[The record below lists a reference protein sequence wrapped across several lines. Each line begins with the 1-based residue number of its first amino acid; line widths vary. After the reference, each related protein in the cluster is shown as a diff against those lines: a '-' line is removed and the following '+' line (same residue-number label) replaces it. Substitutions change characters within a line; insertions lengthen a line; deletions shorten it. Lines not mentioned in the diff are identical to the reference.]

1 MFTMFQSLTKLEK
14 LARATLLG
22 KGLLILILE
31 TLHVVRRQAVLSW
44 KVSLFYYKTV
54 FWPTEIS
61 MRNCLLDFNI
71 KTKICLGRF

>member
-31 TLHVVRRQAVLSW
+31 TLHVVRRQAVLSC
-44 KVSLFYYKTV
+44 YYKTV

-61 MRNCLLDFNI
+61 MRNFLLDFNI